1 MLRSEITYA
10 ILELIRNGS
19 IVDDDRLDLRLIE
32 EFIRAKRVEFINQMV
47 DSTKVL
53 PEHFYQYIT
62 VTSKTELS
70 APDAEE
76 KVYKLVDMPKVVF
89 ARSGPVIVE
98 ITSDDATYKSKAL
111 LDLPYK
117 LVNPQAFK
125 YAGNGRFNTKWVFAT
140 YKDDDLIIKS
150 KNTLLPSVTRFLIK
164 AAVENP
170 EDVSGFD
177 VETMDY
183 PISKQGFDFI
193 KTEVLTKD
201 IRIFV
206 STTPDSTNNASGD

>member
-76 KVYKLVDMPKVVF
+76 K
-89 ARSGPVIVE
+89 SI
-98 ITSDDATYKSKAL
+98 
-111 LDLPYK
+111 
-117 LVNPQAFK
+117 Q
-125 YAGNGRFNTKWVFAT
+125 
-140 YKDDDLIIKS
+140 
-150 KNTLLPSVTRFLIK
+150 
-164 AAVENP
+164 
-170 EDVSGFD
+170 VSG
-177 VETMDY
+177 Y
-183 PISKQGFDFI
+183 AKSGFCE
-193 KTEVLTKD
+193 KWPCNCRNY
-201 IRIFV
+201 IR
-206 STTPDSTNNASGD
+206 